1 MTTRLRTRLVVSHV
15 AVALVSL
22 VATGLLVALLAQ
34 EFIGRRLGMID
45 SPGPGGRGP
54 GGGTGPQIVDAVT
67 EALLIGLLV
76 GVLAAVLLGVVASR
90 RIAQSLEEIRDGTSK
105 LAQGDYTAALPSST
119 ITELDALAADIRVMA
134 DHLAE
139 TESRRTRLIGE
150 VSHEMRTPLTV
161 IDGQIEAMLDG
172 VVPLDGDN
180 LAALA
185 GESRR
190 LRRLADD
197 LSSLSRTEE
206 GRLSLRTEKADLSV
220 LVSQVADRLAPQ
232 LQDAAIT
239 LKQAVSPAPVEA
251 DPDRI
256 SQVITNLIGNAIR
269 ATPPGG
275 TITVT
280 CSARDGRAVAEI
292 TDTGEGI
299 AAGDLDKIFERF
311 YRVPSR
317 RTAGG
322 GSGSGSGIGL
332 TISRRL
338 AQQHGGTLTAASAGP
353 GRGATFTLTLPLR
366 G

>member
-22 VATGLLVALLAQ
+22 AATGLLVAMLAR
-34 EFIGRRLGMID
+34 EFIGRRLGVAD

-54 GGGTGPQIVDAVT
+54 GGGVGPQIMTAVT

-76 GVLAAVLLGVVASR
+76 GVVAAVLLGVVASR
-90 RIAQSLEEIRDGTSK
+90 RIARSLEDIRDGTSR
-105 LAQGDYTAALPSST
+105 LAQGDYSAALPSST
-119 ITELDALAADIRVMA
+119 ITELDELATDIRAMA

-139 TESRRTRLIGE
+139 TEKRRTRLIGE
-150 VSHEMRTPLTV
+150 VGHEMRTPLTV
-161 IDGQIEAMLDG
+161 IDAQIEAMLDG
-172 VVPLDGDN
+172 VMPLDGDS
-180 LAALA
+180 LAPLA

-197 LSSLSRTEE
+197 LSSLSRAEE
-206 GRLSLRTEKADLSV
+206 GRLSLRTEKTDLSG
-220 LVSQVADRLAPQ
+220 LVAQVTDRLAPQ
-232 LQDAAIT
+232 LDDAGIA
-239 LKQAVSPAPVEA
+239 LERAVSPAPVEA

-275 TITVT
+275 TVTVT
-280 CSARDGRAVAEI
+280 CSARDGRAVAEVS
-292 TDTGEGI
+292 DTGEGI
-299 AAGDLDKIFERF
+299 AARDLDTIFERF

-317 RTAGG
+317 RTVGG
-322 GSGSGSGIGL
+322 DPGSGIGL
-332 TISRRL
+332 TISRSL

-353 GRGATFTLTLPLR
+353 GRGATFTLSLPLTD
-366 G
+366 